1 MAIGNWNLERRGL
14 GFGGR
19 GERTLEGERERE
31 SEAEGSLKLR
41 KECEFGVG
49 YKGKRRI
56 IKQYLLR
63 ELRGYG

>member
-1 MAIGNWNLERRGL
+1 MAIGNWNLEWRGL

-19 GERTLEGERERE
+19 GERTLEGERE

-41 KECEFGVG
+41 KECDFGVG

-56 IKQYLLR
+56 IKQ
-63 ELRGYG
+63 